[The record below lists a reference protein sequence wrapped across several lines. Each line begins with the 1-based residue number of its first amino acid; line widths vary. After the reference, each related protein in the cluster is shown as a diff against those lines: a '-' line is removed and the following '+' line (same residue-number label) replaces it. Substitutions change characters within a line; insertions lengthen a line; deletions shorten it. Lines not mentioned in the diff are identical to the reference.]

1 MTGAGRSFRG
11 EGGTAVYATCLIAG
25 SLLVAAYRVL
35 AYRHPPEE
43 LTMLA
48 RVWPTLFPMILVLWA
63 AEDSQRYPTIYRPFD
78 WKFFA
83 FIFWIPYMPYYLWKT
98 RGMRGV
104 ALAFGLFFLAVLGDL
119 AVLTA
124 TFWPHRP

>member
-1 MTGAGRSFRG
+1 MSADDQAGHGA
-11 EGGTAVYATCLIAG
+11 TVYVVCLIVG

-35 AYRHPPEE
+35 AYWHQPEE
-43 LTMLA
+43 LTMMA

-63 AEDSQRYPTIYRPFD
+63 AEDSQRYPAIYRPFD
-78 WKFFA
+78 WKFLA

-124 TFWPHRP
+124 TFWPRYQ